1 MHSQSEDQMIHL
13 PIVTKESEHV
23 YLPLVVN
30 VVSKYW
36 GEQIDV
42 NEVEGSAELYRGVKS
57 TIMIEG
63 IELAEKHGL
72 VSYIYKGSISDVKK
86 RVDQGIPSIVVMP
99 GIQETI
105 QHASIVCGYSNDE
118 RRIFTYVPEPDTIG
132 AIPEV
137 MFENDWEQED
147 MTTIVIVPKDIGAI
161 LEKENLK
168 FLNSNRL
175 GFEVE
180 KMKRQIPI
188 NEVIQR
194 LKLALR
200 KEEDNAQAW
209 YILGSLYNEINL
221 PECIGCYEKAVSL
234 NPKLYLAYRGL
245 GNYYLKNKEFI
256 KAEDQYTK
264 AIGINAKRYASI
276 YKNRA
281 VARTEIGK
289 HTEAKHD
296 LVEYLAQLPNAHDR
310 KSIEEAIREG

>member
-13 PIVTKESEHV
+13 PIVKKESEHV
-23 YLPLVVN
+23 CLPLVVN

-36 GEQIDV
+36 GEEIDA
-42 NEVEGSAELYRGVKS
+42 NEADGSAEMYRGVKS

-63 IELAEKHGL
+63 IELAERHGL
-72 VSYIYKGSISDVKK
+72 ISYIYKGSMRDLKK

-137 MFENDWEQED
+137 LFENDWEQED
-147 MTTIVIVPKDIGAI
+147 MTTIVIVPKDIGAV

-168 FLNSNRL
+168 FRNSNRL
-175 GFEVE
+175 CFEVE
-180 KMKRQIPI
+180 KMKRQIPT

-194 LKLALR
+194 LKLALS

-221 PECIGCYEKAVSL
+221 PECIGCYEKAISL
-234 NPKLYLAYRGL
+234 NAKFYLARRGL
-245 GNYYLKNKEFI
+245 GNYYLKNKEFL

-264 AIGINAKRYASI
+264 AIGINAKRYGSI

-281 VARTEIGK
+281 GQELESERIRKPNKISLNT
-289 HTEAKHD
+289 
-296 LVEYLAQLPNAHDR
+296 LPSLPNAQDR
-310 KSIEEAIREG
+310 ESIEEAIREN

>member
-23 YLPLVVN
+23 CLPLVVN

-36 GEQIDV
+36 GEEIDA
-42 NEVEGSAELYRGVKS
+42 NEAEGSAEMYRGVKS

-63 IELAEKHGL
+63 IELAERHGL
-72 VSYIYKGSISDVKK
+72 ISYIYKGSMKDVKK

-118 RRIFTYVPEPDTIG
+118 RRIFTYVPEPNTIG

-137 MFENDWEQED
+137 LFENDWEQED
-147 MTTIVIVPKDIGAI
+147 MTTIVIVPKDIGAV

-168 FLNSNRL
+168 FRNSNRL
-175 GFEVE
+175 CFEVE
-180 KMKRQIPI
+180 KMKRQLPT

-194 LKLALR
+194 LKLALS

-221 PECIGCYEKAVSL
+221 PECISCYEKALSL
-234 NPKLYLAYRGL
+234 NAKCYLARRGL
-245 GNYYLKNKEFI
+245 GNYYLKNKEFL

-264 AIGINAKRYASI
+264 AIGINAKRYGSI

-281 VARTEIGK
+281 AARIEIGK
-289 HTEAKHD
+289 NSEAKQD
-296 LVEYLAQLPNAHDR
+296 LIEYLAQLPNAHDR
-310 KSIEEAIREG
+310 ESIEEAIRES